1 MNTIILT
8 ENVQTGKRLQATLSA
23 LSPRSIGIFRK
34 KDILTASDNFKEVEY
49 IFSSWGMTRFS
60 KEEIK
65 KCLPKLKAIFYAA
78 GSVKHFGKEFIESGI
93 QIYTATKING
103 IPVAEFVAAQII
115 LANKGYYQATRTY
128 RNLWHK
134 RQYSQCYNHASHR
147 PGNYKSKIGVVGCGN
162 IGRMVLDKLSHY
174 DLELYYY
181 DPYVEEESVKSFGA
195 KRLSMEEIF
204 RKCDVIT
211 THLPNIPELNDV
223 INYSLLSLMK
233 DNATFINTGRGA
245 QINEDDLV
253 KVMKEKPNACA
264 LLDVTKQDPLKYPCI
279 TKLMRRKNIFVSPHI
294 AGSLGE
300 EFNRMVEYVYEIYD
314 TIINDKIN
322 DLKEIPVSLSQIMQQ
337 T

>member
-8 ENVQTGKRLQATLSA
+8 ENVQIGKRIQVTLSA
-23 LSPRSIGIFRK
+23 LSQQSIEIFRK
-34 KDILTASDNFKEVEY
+34 KDILTAPDIFEEVEY

-60 KEEIK
+60 KEDIK

-181 DPYVEEESVKSFGA
+181 DPNVEEDAVKCYGA

-204 RKCDVIT
+204 RQCDVIT

-264 LLDVTKQDPLKYPCI
+264 LLDVTKQDPLNYPRI
-279 TKLMRRKNIFVSPHI
+279 TKLMRQKNIFVSPHI
-294 AGSLGE
+294 AGSLGD
-300 EFNRMVEYVYEIYD
+300 EFNRMVEYVYGIYD
-314 TIINDKIN
+314 KIVNDKTN
-322 DLKEIPVSLSQIMQQ
+322 ELKEIPISLSQIMQQ

>member
-1 MNTIILT
+1 MDTIILT
-8 ENVQTGKRLQATLSA
+8 ENVQTGKRLKESLGSLLQQ
-23 LSPRSIGIFRK
+23 PIEVYRK
-34 KDILTASDNFKEVEY
+34 RDILAAPEKFQDMEY
-49 IFSSWGMTRFS
+49 IFSSWGMTAFS

-65 KCLPKLKAIFYAA
+65 QYLPNLKAIFYAA
-78 GSVKHFGKEFIESGI
+78 GSVKHFGKEFIENGV

-103 IPVAEFVAAQII
+103 QPVAEFVTAQII
-115 LANKGYYQATRTY
+115 LANKGYYQSTRTY
-128 RNLWHK
+128 RKLWHI
-134 RQYSQCYNHASHR
+134 RQYSKCYCHASKR
-147 PGNYKSKIGVVGCGN
+147 TGNYKAKIGIIGCGN
-162 IGRMVLDKLSHY
+162 IGRKVMELLSHY
-174 DLELYYY
+174 ELNIYYY
-181 DPYVEEESVKSFGA
+181 DPYVEEETVKEYGA

-204 RKCDVIT
+204 RQCDVIT

-264 LLDVTKQDPLKYPCI
+264 LLDVTKQDPLKYPRI

>member
-181 DPYVEEESVKSFGA
+181 DPYVEEEAVKSFGA

>member
-1 MNTIILT
+1 MNAIILT
-8 ENVQTGKRLQATLSA
+8 ENVQTGKRLQVTLSA
-23 LSPRSIGIFRK
+23 ISSQSIDIFRK
-34 KDILTASDNFKEVEY
+34 KDILTAPDIFKDVKY
-49 IFSSWGMTRFS
+49 IFSSWGMTRFT
-60 KEEIK
+60 KEEIM

-78 GSVKHFGKEFIESGI
+78 GSVKHFGKEFVESGI

-103 IPVAEFVAAQII
+103 TPVAEFVASQII

-147 PGNYKSKIGVVGCGN
+147 PGNYKSKIGIVGCGN

-174 DLELYYY
+174 DLELYYF
-181 DPYVEEESVKSFGA
+181 DPYVEEDAVKCYGA
-195 KRLSMEEIF
+195 KRLSMEGIF
-204 RKCDVIT
+204 RQCDVIT

-253 KVMKEKPNACA
+253 RVMKEKPNACA
-264 LLDVTKQDPLKYPCI
+264 LLDVTKQDPLKYPRI

-294 AGSLGE
+294 AGSLGD
-300 EFNRMVEYVYEIYD
+300 EFNRMVEYVYGIY
-314 TIINDKIN
+314 T
-322 DLKEIPVSLSQIMQQ
+322 QIMNGEMSKVQKEAISIEQILRQ